1 MSNENKQMY
10 RLAPDGSLT
19 QLFFRT
25 LRKLHLHM
33 QPGYSQQRV
42 LGLLDEMGPTS
53 QKKIQGIL
61 DIKCGSLSEL
71 CTKLLDKGYIEKSR
85 DENDRRNAVLKITEK
100 GRVKRQEIVRQKDDR
115 LFEVLSD
122 EERTQL
128 RKILEKLYENGSE
141 DIDFLGYDEQKGDSR

>member
-1 MSNENKQMY
+1 MSNENKQKY

-25 LRKLHLHM
+25 VRKLRTHM
-33 QPGYSQQRV
+33 QPGYSQQRL

-53 QKKIQGIL
+53 QKKIQEIL

-100 GRVKRQEIVRQKDDR
+100 G
-115 LFEVLSD
+115 
-122 EERTQL
+122 
-128 RKILEKLYENGSE
+128 
-141 DIDFLGYDEQKGDSR
+141 